1 MTSEN
6 ASSQPTD
13 APAGGSSGADTFS
26 EMVGTI
32 DDFAPG
38 FMKLA
43 KIAGRRVVVAGTN
56 SGIHAFDNACP
67 DQGYGLATG
76 SLDGEV
82 ITCQWHNWKFDV
94 ATGTCLRGE
103 QDVASHP
110 ISIRGNE
117 VWVSV
122 TEPSDADKRAA
133 LWPSLRRGIE
143 ADYVGQIAR
152 DTARLLEAGAEP
164 ADIVWEAIAVGAPK
178 ADYGIG
184 HELAAAADCLAMV
197 DMFDGLDR
205 TLPLTHAIA
214 GIAEETRDRPAYVP
228 SAPRPGDFLAAVE
241 AEQLDAA
248 VSALRAEVGGGA
260 TPAALAGLLIEAV
273 SQHHLSYGHGL
284 IYTQKTCELLDRV
297 GWHRADELLPH
308 LVSRIVWS
316 TREDSLPY
324 MAKAM
329 RLIEQADLG
338 QLAAAPDHRDTG
350 WDDQA
355 ALAALFLEADVVPVA
370 EACAAALGG
379 AGIEGVLDAV
389 TLAVSQRML
398 RYDTS
403 TESRPDRDFRWLDI
417 SHGLTYSR
425 AARWAW
431 RQHQSP
437 ASARLALFTVFLC
450 FDTGRYERRY
460 GVSHSTEHPVGGA
473 VTGTDDMSLIEAIVA
488 RDPAAAVRIAQN
500 GSIDDVGRQLALVSM
515 TDAAGSFIVAAHL
528 VKMARASWEEAIEIG
543 SNLPLM
549 ATARLAAAPRQE
561 RFVASAVAE
570 AVDFVR
576 TGTPPV
582 R

>member
-43 KIAGRRVVVAGTN
+43 KIAGRRVVVACTN

-241 AEQLDAA
+241 AEHH
-248 VSALRAEVGGGA
+248 
-260 TPAALAGLLIEAV
+260 AGL
-273 SQHHLSYGHGL
+273 
-284 IYTQKTCELLDRV
+284 
-297 GWHRADELLPH
+297 
-308 LVSRIVWS
+308 
-316 TREDSLPY
+316 
-324 MAKAM
+324 
-329 RLIEQADLG
+329 
-338 QLAAAPDHRDTG
+338 
-350 WDDQA
+350 
-355 ALAALFLEADVVPVA
+355 F
-370 EACAAALGG
+370 
-379 AGIEGVLDAV
+379 
-389 TLAVSQRML
+389 
-398 RYDTS
+398 
-403 TESRPDRDFRWLDI
+403 
-417 SHGLTYSR
+417 
-425 AARWAW
+425 
-431 RQHQSP
+431 
-437 ASARLALFTVFLC
+437 
-450 FDTGRYERRY
+450 GR
-460 GVSHSTEHPVGGA
+460 
-473 VTGTDDMSLIEAIVA
+473 
-488 RDPAAAVRIAQN
+488 AAAVARQDAIAPM
-500 GSIDDVGRQLALVSM
+500 I
-515 TDAAGSFIVAAHL
+515 
-528 VKMARASWEEAIEIG
+528 
-543 SNLPLM
+543 
-549 ATARLAAAPRQE
+549 
-561 RFVASAVAE
+561 
-570 AVDFVR
+570 AVDPS
-576 TGTPPV
+576 GTLLDKFEGRVPDQRAIGEDPDI
-582 R
+582 RPRGARRHGRNPRFSAFLIT